1 LLLQSPNE
9 NTVALTGTT
18 NCLCL
23 AIQVF
28 YSQQNLIN
36 YELDGACAFT
46 KEKPKPYSQVLVAQ

>member
-1 LLLQSPNE
+1 M
-9 NTVALTGTT
+9 GTT